1 MINGREIDHVES
13 RAFRRDGISFDMRAR
28 PVVAISSPPQVNVLG
43 RCSVNGKAVKST
55 KVLEFIVALAMSGG
69 SMSKDGMLNRIY
81 ERDVCQSA
89 IPTLAYRAR
98 KLGIEVDY
106 EALGSRYT
114 LRRKVSI
121 DVLDVITY
129 AKAGR
134 PRDALCLYGGQCFPG
149 SDGPFADALRATAE
163 GYVVRAVLDSGDESL
178 ISMASRK
185 IDNYE
190 LAERAMT
197 NTDEP
202 FAAVLSSSYYNAAGF

>member
-1 MINGREIDHVES
+1 MLEHDALERHEKGQPDL
-13 RAFRRDGISFDMRAR
+13 DGFSFDLRAR
-28 PVVAISSPPQVNVLG
+28 PVASISPVPQLNVLG

-55 KVLEFIVALAMSGG
+55 KALEFIVALATSGG
-69 SMSKDGMLNRIY
+69 SMSKDGVLNRIY

-106 EALGSRYT
+106 EAADSRYV
-114 LRRKVSI
+114 LRRPVRI
-121 DVLDVITY
+121 DVLDVLTY

-134 PRDALCLYGGQCFPG
+134 PRDALCLYGGRCLPG
-149 SDGPFADALRATAE
+149 SDSPFADALRATVE
-163 GYVVRAVLDSGDESL
+163 GHVVRSVLDSGDEAL
-178 ISMASRK
+178 ISLASRM

-190 LAERAMT
+190 LAERAMA